1 MLIKLIAQNA
11 VHTTI
16 PEIIASVIDVVEI
29 GTQSHP
35 QLVVLGER
43 REIRS
48 IDGLGKTAPVW
59 RMLAESGEDGKIYR
73 EVQSL
78 MESPAISVPAIFAPV
93 IPPIVITVS
102 QSSRIDQIGDR
113 IVIIITILRILQIT
127 AHLVEFVTVGID
139 MPDRGI
145 GVFYGFAAI
154 YNGLSV
160 LIYRIAWQQPVFPRT
175 ILTVQRSEAHVL
187 CLGFHS
193 YQCEAQEKK
202 I

>member
-1 MLIKLIAQNA
+1 MFIKLIAQNA
-11 VHTTI
+11 IYTTVT
-16 PEIIASVIDVVEI
+16 EIIASVIDVVEI
-29 GTQSHP
+29 GTQGHP
-35 QLVVLGER
+35 KLIVLGKR
-43 REIRS
+43 REIRG

-59 RMLAESGEDGKIYR
+59 RMLAESGEDRKIYR

-93 IPPIVITVS
+93 VSPIVITVS
-102 QSSRIDQIGDR
+102 QSSRIDQIRNR
-113 IVIIITILRILQIT
+113 IVVIITILRILQIT
-127 AHLVEFVTVGID
+127 ARLVEFVIVGIYI
-139 MPDRGI
+139 PDRGI
-145 GVFYGFAAI
+145 GILHRFSSI
-154 YNGLSV
+154 YHSLPV

-175 ILTVQRSEAHVL
+175 VLTVQRSEAYVL